1 MIEFVK
7 ADSELAKNVN
17 QKYAIIKETERP
29 KLRPKTI
36 VDTMKKIGFSK
47 FNMHHHT
54 LLWQAKDARNPA
66 KGLGTSVEGSW
77 FWYEPWLEHVR
88 EHCEAN
94 AEQFK

>member
-36 VDTMKKIGFSK
+36 VAKMKKEGFPK
-47 FNMHHHT
+47 FNM
-54 LLWQAKDARNPA
+54 
-66 KGLGTSVEGSW
+66 
-77 FWYEPWLEHVR
+77 
-88 EHCEAN
+88 C
-94 AEQFK
+94 